1 MSTVTVLTSRGQLLT
16 KVHKRLDDGTIQT
29 KPYANASTFHAE
41 LLPFNDIRDL
51 ARIISGLSE
60 EYYSCIIRGDPRD
73 GADLSNMNRKLRP
86 PTESDPREPDI
97 VPSRDGKRWLKL
109 DLDALPMP
117 PSPGLDL
124 DGERIVGVQD
134 PATVVRAIIKE
145 YLPAYFHGVS
155 FYYSFSASAGVK
167 PWSEVRL
174 GLYYVLDRLIPDKA
188 LYRWAKALG
197 VVDAAVFTPN
207 QCNYTAAPLFFGG
220 LEDPCAGWRSGL
232 IEEVSGTVSIPHAAV
247 AEPLPR
253 PKNASRPLRVTD
265 RSADRLRA
273 YALAALNGEADDLK
287 AMRGGTGRNNK
298 LRDAAYSAAG
308 FIPHDLLTA
317 QEIEDTLMSA
327 AEACNLVSDDGED
340 KTLDT
345 LRRSIDAGAAAPRDL
360 PPERLQ
366 GTIST
371 TPPSGSDAGSADDA
385 EPTVT
390 FEEVLE
396 WARAATISGLPRIF
410 QDMRYLPDSQTRNA
424 EREAI
429 FDALKE
435 ATGVNKTALK
445 RDFAASTPD
454 QEQPERETLS
464 QQLLNLI
471 LDAGVTLWRDPDG
484 EPYISLTLDAH
495 QEHHRLKTQAVKR
508 WVQRLWY
515 EETGGAIGREP
526 LSEALGVLE
535 GKAIHDGEEHETFIR
550 VAELGEGAQ
559 THIYI
564 DMGDPH
570 WHALEVTAEGWRVVD
585 AAATPVRFIRSGG
598 MLALPTPVP
607 GAVADIAAAL
617 GIPHLDPEDETRPF
631 RPFQASVAW
640 LLQAFRVRG
649 PFPILPLFGQQGA
662 GKSTF
667 TKRLCWLLDPHS
679 ATLRVLSRDDRDIL
693 IAARHS
699 WLQAKD
705 NVSTLSQWTS
715 DAFCRLATGGAI
727 STRTL
732 YTDGEETILNAK
744 RPLLLNGITNFL
756 EQQDLVDRA
765 IVASLPA
772 IPEEDRLP
780 ESALEARYEEQR
792 PRALGALLDVVATG
806 IARSGER
813 HLARLPRMA
822 DFAEWVVSCS
832 PALGWDAE
840 DFLNWYAGTK
850 TDLIREA
857 LDASPI
863 VPYLL
868 RLADSNPGGFER
880 SPSELLTELN
890 DLAGLSEG
898 RKRVPHGWPKRAQS
912 LTNELK
918 RLTPALLAA
927 EGIEVVHGRDSR
939 SKTWS
944 FRNVGKS
951 SASSAQQPWT
961 IEKTRPAR
969 DSSNADDSRAHRHSS
984 ALIGITDA
992 DDADARKPSALRE
1005 SRPARPSSDNADDAD
1020 EIPALRGEP
1029 EKNMSGDLEAQLLK
1043 RADSLTDRYSR
1054 LSKEQLREKWRGAA
1068 ASYSPPSDLTTAAK
1082 DDPLA
1087 ATVALEL
1094 ASSDHATGAMQ
1105 PISDYLEAARAAT
1118 TGPDLDAP
1126 AETPLALPAG
1136 IPL

>member
-1 MSTVTVLTSRGQLLT
+1 MSNTVTKLISRGKLLT
-16 KVHKRLDDGTIQT
+16 KSHSLLEDGSVTTQ
-29 KPYANASTFHAE
+29 PYANAHTFRAE
-41 LLPFNDIRDL
+41 TLHFESIHDL
-51 ARIISGLSE
+51 AGILSE
-60 EYYSCIIRGDPRD
+60 LSTHHYSCIIRGEPRE
-73 GADLSNMNRKLRP
+73 GADLSKMNRKLRP

-97 VPSRDGKRWLKL
+97 VPSREGKRWVKL
-109 DLDALPMP
+109 DLDSLPMP
-117 PSPGLDL
+117 HSPGLEY
-124 DGERIVGVQD
+124 DGERIVGVRD
-134 PATVVRAIIKE
+134 AKAVVRSIITE
-145 YLPAYFHGVS
+145 YLPAYFQSASV
-155 FYYSFSASAGVK
+155 YYAFSASAGVK
-167 PWSEVRL
+167 PWDEVRL
-174 GLYYVLDRLIPDKA
+174 GLYYVLDRPIPDKA

-197 VVDAAVFTPN
+197 TVDPAVFTPN
-207 QCNYTAAPLFFGG
+207 QCNYTAAPLFHGM
-220 LEDPCAGWRSGL
+220 EDPCARWRSGL
-232 IEEVSGTVSIPHAAV
+232 IQGESDTVTIPPEAV
-247 AEPLPR
+247 AEPPPR
-253 PKNASRPLRVTD
+253 ASSAGQPRERVTD
-265 RSADRLRA
+265 QNASRLRA
-273 YALAALNGEADDLK
+273 YALAVLNGEADELA
-287 AMRGGTGRNNK
+287 AMQRDAGRNNK

-327 AEACNLVSDDGED
+327 AQDCNLVNDDGED

-360 PPERLQ
+360 PPERPEGRLTLGQ
-366 GTIST
+366 PTANQEHA
-371 TPPSGSDAGSADDA
+371 DNADDA

-390 FEEVLE
+390 FEEVLR
-396 WARAATISGLPRIF
+396 RAQTASIGELPRIF

-445 RDFAASTPD
+445 RDYAASTPD

-464 QQLLNLI
+464 QQLLNLV
-471 LDAGVTLWRDPDG
+471 LEAGVTLWRDPDG
-484 EPYISLTLDAH
+484 EPYITLTLDSH

-508 WVQRLWY
+508 WIQRLWY

-550 VAELGEGAQ
+550 VAETGEGAE
-559 THIYI
+559 TRIYV

-570 WHALEVTAEGWRVVD
+570 WHAIEVTAEGWRVI
-585 AAATPVRFIRSGG
+585 ASAATPVRFIRSGG
-598 MLALPTPVP
+598 MLALPTPQP
-607 GAVADIAAAL
+607 GSVADIATAL
-617 GIPHLDPEDETRPF
+617 GIPYLDPDDDSQPF

-693 IAARHS
+693 ISARHS

-772 IPEEDRLP
+772 IPEEERRP
-780 ESALEARYEEQR
+780 ESELEARYEEQR
-792 PRALGALLDVVATG
+792 PRALGALLDIVATG
-806 IARSGER
+806 LSRSGER

-822 DFAEWVVSCS
+822 DFAEWIVACS

-840 DFLNWYAGTK
+840 DFLTWYAGTK

-868 RLADSNPGGFER
+868 RLTDANPEGFER
-880 SPSELLTELN
+880 SPSDLLAELN
-890 DLAGLSEG
+890 DMAGLSEG
-898 RKRVPHGWPKRAQS
+898 RKRLPGGWPKRAQS

-944 FRNVGKS
+944 FRNIGKS
-951 SASSAQQPWT
+951 SASSAHQPWT
-961 IEKTRPAR
+961 LEKARPARASDDADESEAHRHPSALIGTDHADNADAEKSSAHQETRPAR
-969 DSSNADDSRAHRHSS
+969 HNA
-984 ALIGITDA
+984 
-992 DDADARKPSALRE
+992 
-1005 SRPARPSSDNADDAD
+1005 DNADDAD
-1020 EIPALRGEP
+1020 EMPTLRGGSAKNTANGTPP
-1029 EKNMSGDLEAQLLK
+1029 EVRRLHRLWKAGIYQAKPEHQELEALFSKPKVGPTEQ
-1043 RADSLTDRYSR
+1043 AR
-1054 LSKEQLREKWRGAA
+1054 L
-1068 ASYSPPSDLTTAAK
+1068 
-1082 DDPLA
+1082 
-1087 ATVALEL
+1087 LEL
-1094 ASSDHATGAMQ
+1094 ADALLTPPPGA
-1105 PISDYLEAARAAT
+1105 PT
-1118 TGPDLDAP
+1118 
-1126 AETPLALPAG
+1126 
-1136 IPL
+1136 